1 MVWLKISLS
10 NHSSSVPCFI
20 IDKVQHYHTPYNLQN
35 LHLPQPSYS
44 QHFTDIP
51 LCSLGQDNQIKL
63 WTILCEFSL
72 VESTKSPIWS
82 HTMDLSEQYWQNPST
97 IHYLLLTWSL
107 PRKIL
112 WRWQDNMNVQKKQK
126 IIRAKLIWLNSP
138 RILSNSR
145 QWQTVVDIDRVER
158 QIKS

>member
-20 IDKVQHYHTPYNLQN
+20 IDKFQHYHTPIQLGKFTSSTTQLFTT
-35 LHLPQPSYS
+35 LHRHPSMLAG
-44 QHFTDIP
+44 T
-51 LCSLGQDNQIKL
+51 GQSNQTL
-63 WTILCEFSL
+63 NHSMRALSCREH
-72 VESTKSPIWS
+72 KSPIWS